1 MHLIICSL
9 AYLINVGNIEGKTPK
24 RTAYVVMPGTQ
35 SESSQPLDM
44 PEQSKSETSMAM
56 DFTGMEP
63 EVAQV
68 EEAAAASAD
77 LQKDDPLSCFLPPPV
92 TTKCSEELQVILSS
106 LLCCSLILCSRKNAI
121 IACQQR
127 LDIVQTFLLNKEEE
141 FF

>member
-9 AYLINVGNIEGKTPK
+9 TYLIIVGNIEGKSPQ
-24 RTAYVVMPGTQ
+24 P
-35 SESSQPLDM
+35 ESSQPLDM

-77 LQKDDPLSCFLPPPV
+77 IQKDDPLSRFLPPPV

-106 LLCCSLILCSRKNAI
+106 LLCCSLILCSRMNAT

-127 LDIVQTFLLNKEEE
+127 LDIVQMFLSIKRKN
-141 FF
+141 FFKMDMTIYCFM